1 MKPMEKKEILL
12 NAFGKKI
19 AIIPASEF
27 KKFISLLDEKMIAQ
41 IQKGDYRSDTY
52 MHVID
57 PNDDVEIDSN
67 FESVVVPVT
76 IEFSDFIADPK
87 SLEISIEMERDIE
100 NDLADKYA
108 DLNLIFDVMSDVDYD
123 KEEITFTIN
132 ISTDHSSD
140 GRYHV

>member
-1 MKPMEKKEILL
+1 MNRIEKKEILL

-27 KKFISLLDEKMIAQ
+27 DKFISLLDEKMIAQ

-57 PNDDVEIDSN
+57 PNDVEIDSN
-67 FESVVVPVT
+67 FESVIVPVT
-76 IEFSDFIADPK
+76 IGFSEFIADPK
-87 SLEISIEMERDIE
+87 SFEISIEMERDIE
-100 NDLADKYA
+100 QDLADKYA
-108 DLNLIFDVMSDVDYD
+108 DVNLIFDVMSDVNYD

-140 GRYHV
+140 GRYYV